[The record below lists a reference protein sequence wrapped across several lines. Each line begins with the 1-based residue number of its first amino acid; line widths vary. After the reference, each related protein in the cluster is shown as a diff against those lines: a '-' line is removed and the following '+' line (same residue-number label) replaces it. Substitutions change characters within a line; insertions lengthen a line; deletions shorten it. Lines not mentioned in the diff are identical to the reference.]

1 MNLFEQLINVLVI
14 GAIGL
19 TVVKTYLT
27 ANKVWSRKHK
37 KDVAESISVSA
48 QLIGILTSL
57 PFLVKYMII
66 DADYMSL
73 ANMSI
78 KLGLT
83 LFFLMIGIGL
93 WVKMDGTEGIWR
105 KVKQSLK
112 LEKQESMDLI
122 NALIRPAGAS
132 VILEVLQKLAVVD
145 KKLDEREMEFIQ
157 NFADNWGIK
166 IDFIEEFALVSEQNT
181 EQLHV
186 ELRNMVNSYLAL
198 SPDKG
203 QASQFLD
210 IIMSLVGVDHDVD
223 EQEQFILSEM
233 KGMIEAYVHASE
245 ERTTFSV
252 IVVPQDREERAT
264 IQTLLPNVEPKA
276 EWGGVV
282 YYAGKYHSRPF
293 AEMISEKYQKL
304 NLFST
309 VKSATG

>member
-1 MNLFEQLINVLVI
+1 MNFFEQIINVLVL
-14 GAIGL
+14 GAIVL
-19 TVVKTYLT
+19 TVIKTYLT

-48 QLIGILTSL
+48 QLIGIMTSL
-57 PFLVKYMII
+57 PFLIKYMII
-66 DADYMSL
+66 ESDYMSF

-93 WVKMDGTEGIWR
+93 WVKMEGNEGFWA
-105 KVKQSLK
+105 KVKRSLK

-145 KKLDEREMEFIQ
+145 KKLDEKEMEFIQ
-157 NFADNWGIK
+157 NFADNWGIR
-166 IDFIEEFALVSEQNT
+166 IDFKEEFELVAEQNT

-186 ELRNMVNSYLAL
+186 ELRSMVVSYLAL
-198 SPDKG
+198 SPDQS

-210 IIMSLVGVDHDVD
+210 ILITMVGVDSEVD
-223 EQEQFILSEM
+223 AQEQFILAEI
-233 KGMIEAYVHASE
+233 KGLIEAYIHEGEA
-245 ERTTFSV
+245 RTTFNV
-252 IVVPQDREERAT
+252 IVVPQDSEERST
-264 IQTLLPNVEPKA
+264 IQTLLPNVTPRA

-282 YYAGKYHSRPF
+282 YYAGKFYSRPF
-293 AEMISEKYQKL
+293 AEMISQKYQHL